1 MSQGLNKVKNR
12 IGAINSTRKVTSA
25 MKLVSNVKTRRYSRE
40 LEMQTAYINS
50 MEQILNDCVFINHHN
65 GDEKIESIYLQ
76 VNDKASKILYVI
88 YSSTLGLCG
97 GFNNELFRFFKN
109 IYKQDDELVLI
120 GEKSLHEFRGSG
132 IKIYTDFIKLNGAVN
147 KDNINAL
154 SRFLVNK
161 YQSGEYKSVHFIYHD
176 FVNTMLSVPKDLQ
189 ILPISLKENNEYAY
203 DPVFCPDKETVI
215 KEVVSNYV
223 KSILYQKMYASL
235 VSENSARRNA
245 MDNADQNAKDMIDKL
260 QLEYNKAR
268 QAAITQELTEVVAGS
283 KDK

>member
-1 MSQGLNKVKNR
+1 MSQSLNKVKRR

-40 LEMQTAYINS
+40 LDMQTAYINS

-65 GDEKIESIYLQ
+65 GDEKVDSIYLKE
-76 VNDKASKILYVI
+76 NDKSNKTLYLI

-97 GFNNELFRFFKN
+97 GFNNELFRFFRN
-109 IYKQDDELVLI
+109 IYKEGDELVLI
-120 GEKSLHEFRGSG
+120 GEKSLHEYRDQN
-132 IKIYTDFIKLNGAVN
+132 IKLYTDFIKLNNSVN
-147 KDNINAL
+147 KDCIDGLAK
-154 SRFLVNK
+154 FLVDK
-161 YQSGEYKSVHFIYHD
+161 YQTGDYKSVHFIYHD
-176 FVNTMLSVPKDLQ
+176 YVNSMVSVPKDLQ
-189 ILPISLKENNEYAY
+189 ILPILLKENDEYAY
-203 DPVFCPDKETVI
+203 DPVFCPDKEAVI
-215 KEVVSNYV
+215 KEVVSNYI

-235 VSENSARRNA
+235 VSENSARRTA

>member
-65 GDEKIESIYLQ
+65 ADEKIESIYLKE
-76 VNDKASKILYVI
+76 NDKSSKILYVI

-97 GFNNELFRFFKN
+97 GFNNELFRFFRN
-109 IYKQDDELVLI
+109 IYKQGDELVLI
-120 GEKSLHEFRGSG
+120 GEKAIHEFRGSN
-132 IKIYTDFIKLNGAVN
+132 IKIYTDFVKFNSAVN
-147 KDNINAL
+147 KDNIDAL
-154 SRFLVNK
+154 SKFLVNK
-161 YQSGEYKSVHFIYHD
+161 YQTGSYKSVHFIYHD